1 MYMYTYI
8 YIYIFSLYTHV
19 DIHYDWMESDLVFF
33 LGHAS
38 PIFFGRFGLLRA
50 LESLCSFSFWP
61 WHQRFEMLMRCHKQI
76 VWKDNGMQQQFDEFA
91 IVGNFLHLSWAR
103 FDRFATACQTLFL
116 VIVMGCTLYSN
127 TWVPRIGNS
136 GVRVI
141 ILLPNWMAM
150 RSKLEYENI

>member
-8 YIYIFSLYTHV
+8 YSFSLYTCRYTLWLDGEWPRV
-19 DIHYDWMESDLVFF
+19 FSRPRQSYFFRTLWLVESSWIAVLIQF
-33 LGHAS
+33 LTMTSAV
-38 PIFFGRFGLLRA
+38 
-50 LESLCSFSFWP
+50 
-61 WHQRFEMLMRCHKQI
+61 EMLMRCHKQI

-150 RSKLEYENI
+150 RSKLVYENI